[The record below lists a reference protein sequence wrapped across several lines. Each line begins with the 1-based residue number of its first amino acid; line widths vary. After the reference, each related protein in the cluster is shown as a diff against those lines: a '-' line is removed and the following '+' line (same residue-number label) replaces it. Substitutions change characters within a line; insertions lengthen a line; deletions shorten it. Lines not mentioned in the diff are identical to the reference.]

1 MPLSVIFVGMVV
13 FNNLCLK
20 YVEVSFYQVAR
31 SLTILC
37 NIALTYVVLG
47 KSTSPL
53 ALAGCGVVVAGFV
66 LGFVQH
72 SASKQIESILTF
84 IQKKIKSNQIKSL
97 SLSLSYFKFVDIVF
111 NNKTK
116 QNKTKQLLALLLKL
130 AVLMLLLAVLCLA
143 LCHRA
148 LWHSTLS
155 M

>member
-53 ALAGCGVVVAGFV
+53 ALAVP
-66 LGFVQH
+66 
-72 SASKQIESILTF
+72 
-84 IQKKIKSNQIKSL
+84 L
-97 SLSLSYFKFVDIVF
+97 SVH
-111 NNKTK
+111 
-116 QNKTKQLLALLLKL
+116 A
-130 AVLMLLLAVLCLA
+130 AVLWMHSQS
-143 LCHRA
+143 HRP
-148 LWHSTLS
+148 TGPTIG
-155 M
+155 